1 MKRGWY
7 VLVGELMSAIIPVLA
22 KGLTE
27 ENIEKCAEFLITS
40 GQKIGDK
47 FLAYLEK
54 RKTSNENEGNNEIP
68 SEVQQEVRAS
78 LKEALKNA
86 EKPVYMD
93 GIAFFFEVSMDEEAQ
108 GLLEEILT
116 NIDYETEDIVW
127 EDEEKAKYQ
136 KIVDDFIEKNYG
148 CAPDINENDYL
159 IEEDSFYLNFGFSRP
174 EDYYRIINDLEIR
187 SFADALNQLLED
199 KYIVTYTTY

>member
-1 MKRGWY
+1 
-7 VLVGELMSAIIPVLA
+7 MSTIIPVLA

-27 ENIEKCAEFLITS
+27 DNIEKCAEFLITS

-47 FLAYLEK
+47 FSAYLEK
-54 RKTSNENEGNNEIP
+54 RKASNGNEGNNEISP
-68 SEVQQEVRAS
+68 EVQQEVKS
-78 LKEALKNA
+78 LIKEVLRSA
-86 EKPVYMD
+86 EKPVYLD
-93 GIAFFFEVSMDEEAQ
+93 GIMFFLEISIDEDIQ
-108 GLLEEILT
+108 KLLEEILT

-148 CAPDINENDYL
+148 RAPDINENDYL
-159 IEEDSFYLNFGFSRP
+159 IEEDSFYLNFGFCRP

-199 KYIVTYTTY
+199 KYIVAYMTY